1 MCISATLRAVIRKPS
16 LATAVPVEKAWAST
30 EPPVTSFRPARWAPI
45 TCELLGDSGTMVSSW
60 NPASFLAKHYR
71 SATGLSLT
79 NGLWVSFK
87 QKKTRNVPNTQAN
100 LFANVPLISCMESR
114 SEAAKLYFYHLS
126 FPFNFGFGC
135 TRSMFLLPVY
145 SFIKS
150 SPLWAQYFC
159 LLHRSCFL
167 FKRSA
172 PLSTLSLSE
181 SDYMYLTKK
190 DMEFTF

>member
-1 MCISATLRAVIRKPS
+1 MSCWGTQAPWWAAEILHHSWQSIILLPLASASQMGFELVLNRRKPETYPIHK
-16 LATAVPVEKAWAST
+16 LICLQM
-30 EPPVTSFRPARWAPI
+30 FR
-45 TCELLGDSGTMVSSW
+45 
-60 NPASFLAKHYR
+60 
-71 SATGLSLT
+71 
-79 NGLWVSFK
+79 
-87 QKKTRNVPNTQAN
+87 
-100 LFANVPLISCMESR
+100 SCVESR

-159 LLHRSCFL
+159 LLHRSCVL

-190 DMEFTF
+190 DMEFAFYSSIFIVSRSSSNKSNLYF